1 MKRKIV
7 FIGIIICIFISYSI
21 LGMCSNNIIT
31 YEDKQK
37 LINYAYFVLD
47 SSFGKESN
55 FIQDISQI
63 GSYNK
68 LFITLMSNK
77 KIRAC
82 QSGKTDRSNL
92 ERTKL
97 DIEEAVV
104 KCISDKRFGG
114 VLSEDELTDTKII
127 FTIVFNRDQICGDLD
142 DLAEK
147 IELGIHAIEIENGDK
162 KAYFEESVPITKNYS
177 LEETLERLCE
187 KAELGENCYTDPKT
201 KIFIYNTITFKG
213 DREDR
218 IVDLHR
224 YNILINSDEIDS
236 KLLFE
241 RIALAKTWFIN
252 NINNRTERL
261 QYMYYPSS
269 DKYSSSNN
277 YVRQLAT
284 LWSITKLKDFFQ
296 DSSFDNL
303 IEETL
308 NYYLDYSVCIED
320 YSFIMISNEAK
331 LAYNAFL
338 ILSLLHVHDYPDNN
352 KLLTLLGKGIIS
364 LQNIDGS
371 FNTYFVSDR
380 NTGVDY
386 YPGEAML
393 ALIKLY
399 NKTRER
405 TYLDAVYKA
414 FYYYRQYWRNNKNTA
429 FIPWHSQIYFLL
441 YNEIKDP
448 QIKDFVFEMNDWL
461 INNYQI
467 YSDAYI
473 DEIGGF
479 PKSNPRNST
488 SSYLEGIAD
497 ACLLARNIDDNFHL
511 IKYRDAIRLGVRFI
525 LLTQYTEDNAFYI
538 RNQKRALGGFRHS
551 LISNTQRIDY
561 TQHAIMALMK
571 IYNNRILD

>member
-1 MKRKIV
+1 
-7 FIGIIICIFISYSI
+7 
-21 LGMCSNNIIT
+21 
-31 YEDKQK
+31 
-37 LINYAYFVLD
+37 
-47 SSFGKESN
+47 
-55 FIQDISQI
+55 
-63 GSYNK
+63 
-68 LFITLMSNK
+68 
-77 KIRAC
+77 
-82 QSGKTDRSNL
+82 
-92 ERTKL
+92 
-97 DIEEAVV
+97 
-104 KCISDKRFGG
+104 
-114 VLSEDELTDTKII
+114 
-127 FTIVFNRDQICGDLD
+127 
-142 DLAEK
+142 
-147 IELGIHAIEIENGDK
+147 
-162 KAYFEESVPITKNYS
+162 
-177 LEETLERLCE
+177 
-187 KAELGENCYTDPKT
+187 
-201 KIFIYNTITFKG
+201 
-213 DREDR
+213 
-218 IVDLHR
+218 
-224 YNILINSDEIDS
+224 
-236 KLLFE
+236 LLFE

-303 IEETL
+303 IKETL

-338 ILSLLHVHDYPDNN
+338 ILSLLHIPDYPDN
-352 KLLTLLGKGIIS
+352 KKWLTSLSKGIIS

-380 NTGVDY
+380 NTGIDY

-393 ALIKLY
+393 ALMKLY
-399 NKTRER
+399 NKTGDR
-405 TYLDAVYKA
+405 TCLDSVYKA
-414 FYYYRQYWRNNKNTA
+414 FYYYREYWRNNKNTA
-429 FIPWHSQIYFLL
+429 FIPWHTQTYFLL
-441 YNEIKDP
+441 YNEMKNP
-448 QIKDFVFEMNDWL
+448 EIKDFIFEMNDWL
-461 INNYQI
+461 IDNYQI
-467 YSDAYI
+467 QSDIYI
-473 DEIGGF
+473 DKIGGF

-497 ACLLARNIDDNFHL
+497 AYLLARNIDDNFHL

-538 RNQKRALGGFRHS
+538 GNQKRALGGFRHS

>member
-1 MKRKIV
+1 MKGKIA
-7 FIGIIICIFISYSI
+7 FIGIIISIFISYSI
-21 LGMCSNNIIT
+21 LGLCSNNIIA

-37 LINYAYFVLD
+37 LVNYAYSVLD
-47 SSFGKESN
+47 SSFGRESN
-55 FIQDISQI
+55 SIQDIPQI
-63 GSYNK
+63 GSYDK

-77 KIRAC
+77 KIRAY
-82 QSGKTDRSNL
+82 QSGKTDSSNL
-92 ERTKL
+92 QRTKL

-104 KCISDKRFGG
+104 KSISDKRFGG
-114 VLSEDELTDTKII
+114 VLSEEEVSDTEIV
-127 FTIVFNRDQICGDLD
+127 FTILFNRNQIYGDLD
-142 DLAEK
+142 DLEEK

-162 KAYFEESVPITKNYS
+162 KAYFKESVPITNNYS
-177 LEETLERLCE
+177 LKRTLERLCE
-187 KAELGENCYTDPKT
+187 KAGLDQNSYTNPET
-201 KIFIYNTITFKG
+201 KIFIYDTITFKG
-213 DREDR
+213 DRENR
-218 IVDLHR
+218 IVNLYR

-241 RIALAKTWFIN
+241 RIALAKTWFLN
-252 NINNRTERL
+252 NVNNRTERL

-303 IEETL
+303 TKETL

-320 YSFIMISNEAK
+320 YSFIMISDEAK

-338 ILSLLHVHDYPDNN
+338 ILSLLHVPDYPDN
-352 KLLTLLGKGIIS
+352 KKWLTLLAKGIIS

-380 NTGVDY
+380 NTGIDY

-399 NKTRER
+399 NKTGER
-405 TYLDAVYKA
+405 TYLDSVYKA
-414 FYYYRQYWRNNKNTA
+414 FYYYRRYWRNNKNTA

-441 YNEIKDP
+441 YKEIKDP

-467 YSDAYI
+467 YSDAYV

-479 PKSNPRNST
+479 PKGNPRNST
-488 SSYLEGIAD
+488 SSYLEGITD
-497 ACLLARNIDDNFHL
+497 AYLLARDIEDNL
-511 IKYRDAIRLGVRFI
+511 YINKYQNAIRLGVRFI

-538 RNQKRALGGFRHS
+538 ENQKRALGGFRHS

-571 IYNNRILD
+571 IYNNGILD

>member
-7 FIGIIICIFISYSI
+7 FIGIIIYIFISYSI
-21 LGMCSNNIIT
+21 LGMCSDNIIT

-37 LINYAYFVLD
+37 LVNYAYSVLD

-55 FIQDISQI
+55 SIKDIPQI
-63 GSYNK
+63 GSYDK

-82 QSGKTDRSNL
+82 QSGKTDSSNL
-92 ERTKL
+92 QRTKL
-97 DIEEAVV
+97 DVEEAVV

-114 VLSEDELTDTKII
+114 VLSEEEVSDTEIV
-127 FTIVFNRDQICGDLD
+127 FTILFNRNQIYGDLD
-142 DLAEK
+142 DLEEK

-162 KAYFEESVPITKNYS
+162 KAYFKESVPITNNYS
-177 LEETLERLCE
+177 LKRTLERLCE
-187 KAELGENCYTDPKT
+187 KAGLDENSYTDPET
-201 KIFIYNTITFKG
+201 KIFIYDTITFKG
-213 DREDR
+213 DRENR
-218 IVDLHR
+218 IVDLYR

-241 RIALAKTWFIN
+241 RIALAKTWFLN
-252 NINNRTERL
+252 NVNNRTERL

-303 IEETL
+303 TKETL

-338 ILSLLHVHDYPDNN
+338 ILSLLHVPDYPDN
-352 KLLTLLGKGIIS
+352 KKWLTLLAKGIIS

-380 NTGVDY
+380 NTGIDY

-399 NKTRER
+399 NKTGER
-405 TYLDAVYKA
+405 TYLDSVYKA
-414 FYYYRQYWRNNKNTA
+414 FYYYRRYWRNNKNTA

-441 YNEIKDP
+441 YKEIKDP

-467 YSDAYI
+467 YSDAYV

-479 PKSNPRNST
+479 PKGNPRNST
-488 SSYLEGIAD
+488 SSYLEGITD
-497 ACLLARNIDDNFHL
+497 AYLLARDIEDNL
-511 IKYRDAIRLGVRFI
+511 YINKYQNAIRLGVRFI

-538 RNQKRALGGFRHS
+538 ENQKRALGGFRHS

-571 IYNNRILD
+571 IYNNGILD

>member
-21 LGMCSNNIIT
+21 LGLCSNNIIA

-37 LINYAYFVLD
+37 LVNYAYSVLD
-47 SSFGKESN
+47 SSFGKESIS
-55 FIQDISQI
+55 IQGIPQI
-63 GSYNK
+63 GSYDK
-68 LFITLMSNK
+68 LFITLMNNK

-97 DIEEAVV
+97 DIKEAVV

-114 VLSEDELTDTKII
+114 VLSEEEVSDTEIV
-127 FTIVFNRDQICGDLD
+127 FTILFNRDQIYGDLD
-142 DLAEK
+142 VLEEK

-162 KAYFEESVPITKNYS
+162 KAYFKESVPITNNYS
-177 LEETLERLCE
+177 LKRTLERLCE
-187 KAELGENCYTDPKT
+187 KAKLGKNCYTDPET

-218 IVDLHR
+218 IVDLYR

-303 IEETL
+303 IKETL

-338 ILSLLHVHDYPDNN
+338 ILSLLHIPDYPDN
-352 KLLTLLGKGIIS
+352 KKWLTSLSKGIIS

-380 NTGVDY
+380 NTGIDY

-393 ALIKLY
+393 ALMKLY
-399 NKTRER
+399 NKTGDR
-405 TYLDAVYKA
+405 TCLDSVYKA
-414 FYYYRQYWRNNKNTA
+414 FYYYREYWRNNKNTA
-429 FIPWHSQIYFLL
+429 FIPWHTQTYFLL
-441 YNEIKDP
+441 YNEMKNP
-448 QIKDFVFEMNDWL
+448 EIKDFIFEMNDWL
-461 INNYQI
+461 IDNYQI
-467 YSDAYI
+467 QSDIYI
-473 DEIGGF
+473 DKIGGF

-497 ACLLARNIDDNFHL
+497 AYLLARNIDDNFHL

-538 RNQKRALGGFRHS
+538 GNQKRALGGFRHS